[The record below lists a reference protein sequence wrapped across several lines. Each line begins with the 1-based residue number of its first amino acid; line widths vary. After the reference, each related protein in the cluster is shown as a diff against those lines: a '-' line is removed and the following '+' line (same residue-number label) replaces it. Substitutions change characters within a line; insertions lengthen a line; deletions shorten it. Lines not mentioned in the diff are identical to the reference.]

1 MIVYRAVV
9 ERQTRVLPRSII
21 TYQYYNVKSICTIM
35 KPQWNSKAQI
45 RARKTNKK
53 LKCFSPKAQLT
64 DQDDSKNT
72 FGSNVYA
79 RSCWDVYLDAF
90 SLVS

>member
-1 MIVYRAVV
+1 MI
-9 ERQTRVLPRSII
+9 QF
-21 TYQYYNVKSICTIM
+21 
-35 KPQWNSKAQI
+35 WNHSGSAKAQI

-72 FGSNVYA
+72 LLGYNISTLFLLGSYIH
-79 RSCWDVYLDAF
+79 LDAF